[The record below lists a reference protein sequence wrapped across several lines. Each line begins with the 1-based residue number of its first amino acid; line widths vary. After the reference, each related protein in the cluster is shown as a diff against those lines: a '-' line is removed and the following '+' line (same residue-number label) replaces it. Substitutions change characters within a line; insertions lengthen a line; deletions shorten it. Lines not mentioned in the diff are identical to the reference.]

1 MVDFRGIHLS
11 LLLLQKLVVRVDI
24 RCDHDVSDPLVRH
37 AVHQHL
43 LDQFVLQQNR
53 FHLLREDV
61 LAALGDDDSLFPSG
75 HINEPVFVDVA
86 EIAGVKPPVVQNL
99 LCRLRVL
106 IVSQHHRG
114 PLADDLPYSV
124 LVGIDDAN
132 LSVRH
137 RQTDG
142 FRLAVPVLIHRDD
155 RRILT
160 HAVSLNHRE
169 AHGLKIFDDLWIDGR
184 TARNELLHVAAEG
197 LMNRLEHPLD
207 DGFVVIQFQAL
218 RQRDGVSEL
227 VALPPGLRLLEHA
240 FVHLL
245 KDEGHAQHNVG
256 MNLRHVLLYIA
267 QSLADGDGLSLIE
280 CCPDVAG
287 HLVGMVHRQDGQHD
301 ARFRNFKHHGHIL
314 HVGRD
319 VPLRQHDALGQAG
332 GSGGE
337 HQRRHLVGIDVRTDI
352 TAIPCLKELPP
363 LPDELIHG
371 QNPVRIFVSVDRNE
385 KFNIKG
391 IVKKRPDALLGF
403 VGIDNRAGAGSFHQS
418 HQFILRK
425 VLVQR
430 HDGADACNHGE
441 VGEDPVVAGLADD
454 RDLPAL
460 QSHVNQFCP
469 EAVQILLHFPV
480 GDGNELAE
488 LPVLHQ
494 IRRVLR
500 KHTGALYD
508 DVLQI
513 GHIPDRIVNALVF
526 FIIHMVSF

>member
-124 LVGIDDAN
+124 LVGIDNAD

-142 FRLAVPVLIHRDD
+142 FRLAVPVLIHRDN

-160 HAVSLNHRE
+160 HAVTLNHCE

-227 VALPPGLRLLEHA
+227 VALAPGLRLLEHT
-240 FVHLL
+240 FIHLL
-245 KDEGHAQHNVG
+245 KDEGHAQHDVG

-287 HLVGMVHRQDGQHD
+287 HLVGMVHRQNGQHD

-319 VPLRQHDALGQAG
+319 VALRQHDALGQAG

-352 TAIPCLKELPP
+352 TAIP
-363 LPDELIHG
+363 
-371 QNPVRIFVSVDRNE
+371 
-385 KFNIKG
+385 
-391 IVKKRPDALLGF
+391 
-403 VGIDNRAGAGSFHQS
+403 
-418 HQFILRK
+418 
-425 VLVQR
+425 
-430 HDGADACNHGE
+430 
-441 VGEDPVVAGLADD
+441 
-454 RDLPAL
+454 
-460 QSHVNQFCP
+460 
-469 EAVQILLHFPV
+469 
-480 GDGNELAE
+480 
-488 LPVLHQ
+488 
-494 IRRVLR
+494 
-500 KHTGALYD
+500 
-508 DVLQI
+508 
-513 GHIPDRIVNALVF
+513 
-526 FIIHMVSF
+526 